1 MTLSVRTASRDA
13 PNHDALVIGEEA
25 WSFAELAAVV
35 EPTIAVLEARWRD
48 APATLQ
54 SPLALVGASDLP
66 TLVVLYALIEL
77 GWPVALV
84 HPRFTETE
92 RATLY
97 PLIPRTRWLDAREIC
112 GFAATVSSQA
122 ETFSSLQTAS
132 RVSGIVAPAVE
143 PSLDDERCLAI
154 LFTSG
159 TTGTPK
165 GVVLSRRAFAAGAR
179 ASALNLGWRD
189 GDRWLLGLPIAH
201 VGGLSILTRCLLARR
216 TVVIPHDVAEGRRL
230 TPEALRATLDE
241 RDVSIV
247 SLVPTQLEWLLAS
260 DAAWSAPRALRV
272 VLLGG
277 AAASPRLLE
286 RAHERALPVL
296 TTYGFTEACSQV
308 TTQRAGTTNRGEL
321 GAGPPIDGAVVDI
334 RDGVIC
340 VRGPTLFSGY
350 FPSDARGRRP
360 DAEGWFET
368 DDLGRFDGNGNLH
381 VLGRRSELVITGGE
395 NVVPSEV
402 EAVVERCPGVRAAC
416 VFGVPDDTWGELV
429 AVAIVPDG
437 ALESLASLEAD
448 LGRHVS
454 KHLAPH
460 RRPRLARFVDAFEAT
475 PAGKLDRGATARLS
489 RPHLRR
495 LP

>member
-1 MTLSVRTASRDA
+1 MTLSVRRASREA
-13 PNHDALVIGEEA
+13 PDHTALVFGERT

-35 EPTIAVLEARWRD
+35 EPMIARLEERWRG

-84 HPRFTETE
+84 HPRFTDTE
-92 RATLY
+92 RAALY
-97 PLIPRTRWLDAREIC
+97 PLIPKTRWLDARELNDV
-112 GFAATVSSQA
+112 AATTPVRAAA
-122 ETFSSLQTAS
+122 EPL
-132 RVSGIVAPAVE
+132 P
-143 PSLDDERCLAI
+143 DDELCLAI

-159 TTGTPK
+159 TTGAPK
-165 GVVLSRRAFAAGAR
+165 GVVLSRRAFVAGAR
-179 ASALNLGWRD
+179 ASASNLGWRD
-189 GDRWLLGLPIAH
+189 DDRWLLGLPIAH
-201 VGGLSILTRCLLARR
+201 VGGLSILTRCLIARR
-216 TVVIPHDVAEGRRL
+216 AVVIPRDVAEGRRL
-230 TPEALRATLDE
+230 TPEALRAALDE
-241 RDVSIV
+241 LDVSIV

-260 DAAWSAPRALRV
+260 DAAWSAPRSLRA

-286 RAHERALPVL
+286 RAWERALPVL
-296 TTYGFTEACSQV
+296 TTYGLTEACSQV
-308 TTQRAGTTNRGEL
+308 TTQRAGTVNRGTL
-321 GAGPPIDGAVVDI
+321 GAGPPIDGVQVDI
-334 RDGVIC
+334 LGGVIR

-350 FPSDARGRRP
+350 FPSDAGGRHP

-368 DDLGRFDGNGNLH
+368 DDLGRYDANGNLH
-381 VLGRRSELVITGGE
+381 VLGRRSDLVITGGE

-429 AVAIVPDG
+429 AVAVVPEG
-437 ALESLASLEAD
+437 ALAALESLQAGLA
-448 LGRHVS
+448 RHVS
-454 KHLAPH
+454 EHLSPH
-460 RRPRLARFVDAFEAT
+460 RRPRLLRFVDAFETT

-489 RPHLRR
+489 GPHLRR
-495 LP
+495 FP